1 MKEKLNTLKYDITS
15 YQNTG
20 GKLMDDV
27 WIQCMK
33 KELESKLLLLLLQ
46 NTNTTMVPITTA
58 TKKPGIMLEDSRE
71 EKELIIGLQ
80 VFLVIF

>member
-33 KELESKLLLLLLQ
+33 KELESKLLLLLQ